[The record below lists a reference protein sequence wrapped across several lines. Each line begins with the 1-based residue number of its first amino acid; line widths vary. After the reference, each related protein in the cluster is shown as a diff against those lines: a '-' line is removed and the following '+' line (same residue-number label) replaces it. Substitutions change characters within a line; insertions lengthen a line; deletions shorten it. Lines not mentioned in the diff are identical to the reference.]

1 MKLKF
6 FISALIVAGVVVGA
20 WAAKDPVLM
29 TINNKPVKVSE
40 FEYLYK
46 KNLEQQVTKESLDE
60 YVERFVNYKLKV
72 AEAERLGY
80 DTLPRI
86 VNELAGYENEMLTPF
101 LVDTELQEQLV
112 REAYDRMTKNVNI
125 SHLMLARG
133 KDKAEDNA
141 QIARMDSIR
150 NCILSGENFN
160 DLVMKYSID
169 RSKVNNK
176 GEYSFISSGMFP
188 YSFEYAAF
196 TTPVGE
202 LSKPIVTD
210 YGIHLIRVNGV
221 RPDEGTVEVAHI
233 LRLFPRENLTDSAKL
248 AVKAQID
255 SIYACIQAGEDF
267 EELAKKVSQDR
278 GTARN
283 GGKLPAFGRSRM
295 VKPFEDVAFSLGDGE
310 ISQPF
315 ETAYGYHI
323 VKKFSHNPVPT
334 FDEARPVIEQ
344 KIKSDERSM
353 MPIESKTKQILAE
366 QNYKKNDKLH
376 DYLMKE
382 LNKHGGFDSTF
393 VADVIAKSNFTM
405 FTYANNHKSPLS
417 NMVKL
422 LNPKAKYANNDIA
435 AAEIEANV
443 DVVAKQEIVK
453 YYSDNL
459 IELNPD
465 YRNLMNEY
473 RDGTLLFE
481 VMNNEVWKKAKSDDE
496 ALKQRFNENPG
507 KYTWDAPH
515 FKGIMVCAKNDS
527 ILNEVKKAMSQLVS
541 MPEDTITTKLNKKFG
556 QNIKMVRVISKKGEN
571 EMVDYIAFGG
581 NKAESAYKGYPI
593 YEKLL
598 GRVIAQPEEM
608 SDVKGLVSS
617 DYQDALEQQWMD
629 GLHKRYKVNINQKVL
644 KQLKAIYK

>member
-1 MKLKF
+1 MKLKY

-196 TTPVGE
+196 STPVGE

-393 VADVIAKSNFTM
+393 VTDVIAKSNFTM

-481 VMNNEVWKKAKSDDE
+481 VMNKKRRRCFKT
-496 ALKQRFNENPG
+496 ALQ
-507 KYTWDAPH
+507 
-515 FKGIMVCAKNDS
+515 
-527 ILNEVKKAMSQLVS
+527 
-541 MPEDTITTKLNKKFG
+541 
-556 QNIKMVRVISKKGEN
+556 
-571 EMVDYIAFGG
+571 
-581 NKAESAYKGYPI
+581 
-593 YEKLL
+593 
-598 GRVIAQPEEM
+598 
-608 SDVKGLVSS
+608 
-617 DYQDALEQQWMD
+617 
-629 GLHKRYKVNINQKVL
+629 
-644 KQLKAIYK
+644 